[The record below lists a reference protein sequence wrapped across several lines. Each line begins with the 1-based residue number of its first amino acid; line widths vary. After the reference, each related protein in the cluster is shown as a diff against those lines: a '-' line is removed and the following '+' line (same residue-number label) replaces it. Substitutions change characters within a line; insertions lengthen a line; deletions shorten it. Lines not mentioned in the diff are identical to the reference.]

1 MKAILIDSKT
11 REIREVDYTNFND
24 IYKFVG
30 CNLFDAVDFNTKND
44 TVYVDDEGLLTLT
57 HDTMFFTIGDSE
69 QPLAG
74 NGLILGTNDEGESIE
89 PSVTVEEVKEIT
101 KFYTLEEVRR
111 LY

>member
-1 MKAILIDSKT
+1 
-11 REIREVDYTNFND
+11 
-24 IYKFVG
+24 
-30 CNLFDAVDFNTKND
+30 
-44 TVYVDDEGLLTLT
+44 
-57 HDTMFFTIGDSE
+57 MFFTIGDSE